1 MDKILKGGFGY
12 GKFCI
17 PDELPQ
23 VVLAV
28 VFPPLSILWNYHL
41 GYYSIWETIQKFMI
55 CLLLTMCFYLPGLI
69 YAINELS
76 CKTKVKISEEK
87 YIEKTLS
94 EPIENRVIH
103 LKFNVNLY
111 YLFYNQLLFILYSII
126 NYI

>member
-1 MDKILKGGFGY
+1 MKTDDIKEKIYRNEWTFADKILKGGFGY

-28 VFPPLSILWNYHL
+28 IFPPLSILWNYHL
-41 GYYSIWETIQKFMI
+41 GYYSIWETIKKFFT

-76 CKTKVKISEEK
+76 CKARVKISEEK
-87 YIEKTLS
+87 YLDKTLQKAPS
-94 EPIENRVIH
+94 KRVMT
-103 LKFNVNLY
+103 L
-111 YLFYNQLLFILYSII
+111 SD
-126 NYI
+126 